1 MSSPD
6 SPTPGKAPSPLHD
19 PKPFEHIELAMGTGF
34 SFHGRSPLSDGETS
48 IILNQ
53 ACAILHEAD
62 RIFSLYKPE
71 SPLSRLSR
79 GETSVAQCPPV
90 VNEIW
95 DACEAWEKATD
106 GWFSA
111 FTPQHTF
118 DPSGIVKTWAAKR
131 AAEYV
136 IEQGITDFTLNAGGD
151 VLISDGAA
159 EGIDWRMGIS
169 KPVSI
174 AADDAGVLTVVNL
187 AGTAFRAMATSGSAE
202 RGSHIWNPKF
212 GGLIAADAKPERL
225 VQVSVIA
232 NDLVTADVWA
242 TAAFAEGERA
252 VERLNRVAEA
262 GRAETGTRTIEALFV
277 YADGQLAATDGF
289 VSLFAKADS

>member
-1 MSSPD
+1 MNKQSP
-6 SPTPGKAPSPLHD
+6 HE

-34 SFHGRSPLSDGETS
+34 SFHGRSSLSDSDTS

-71 SPLSRLSR
+71 SPLSRLAR
-79 GETSVAQCPPV
+79 GETSVAECPPV
-90 VNEIW
+90 VNQIW
-95 DACEAWEKATD
+95 DACEAWEKVTD

-136 IEQGITDFTLNAGGD
+136 AEQGIIDFTLNAGGD
-151 VLISDGAA
+151 VLISDGATEA
-159 EGIDWRMGIS
+159 VDWRMGIS

-174 AADDAGVLTVVNL
+174 AADGAGVLTVVDL
-187 AGTAFRAMATSGSAE
+187 SDTAFRAMATSGSAE
-202 RGSHIWNPKF
+202 RGSHIWDPKF
-212 GGLIAADAKPERL
+212 GGLIAADDKPERL

-232 NDLVTADVWA
+232 RDLVTADVWA

-252 VERLNRVAEA
+252 VEHLNRVAEA

-289 VSLFAKADS
+289 VHLFAKAD

>member
-1 MSSPD
+1 M
-6 SPTPGKAPSPLHD
+6 TAAIHD

-34 SFHGRSPLSDGETS
+34 SFHGRSQLSDSDTS

-71 SPLSRLSR
+71 SPLSRLAR
-79 GETSVAQCPPV
+79 GETSVADCPPV
-90 VNEIW
+90 VSEIW
-95 DACEAWEKATD
+95 DACEAWEKITD

-111 FTPQHTF
+111 FTAEHTF
-118 DPSGIVKTWAAKR
+118 DPSGLVKTWAAQR

-136 IEQGITDFTLNAGGD
+136 LERGIKDFTLNAGGD
-151 VLISDGAA
+151 IMIADGVTEAV
-159 EGIDWRMGIS
+159 DWRMGIS

-174 AADDAGVLTVVNL
+174 AADDAGVLTVVDL
-187 AGTAFRAMATSGSAE
+187 HRTAFRAMATSGSAE
-202 RGSHIWNPKF
+202 RGAHIWNPKVS
-212 GGLIAADAKPERL
+212 GLEPTKDF

-232 NDLVTADVWA
+232 RDLVTADVWA

-252 VERLNRVAEA
+252 IEHLNHIDDV
-262 GRAETGTRTIEALFV
+262 EALFV
-277 YADGQLAATDGF
+277 YRDGQLAATNGF
-289 VSLFAKADS
+289 INLFAKPTDAAN